1 MKYCRYDDNR
11 LGVIEGDVVHDVST
25 VLEEIPR
32 SGYPFPVGDQLV
44 ANLERLRPRMQSL
57 VGKVATR
64 RVADVR
70 LLSPVANPG
79 KIIGVPVNYQDH
91 VDEGRHDEELRA
103 QREIRPVYV
112 DGLFLKST
120 TSLVGPSQ
128 GVALR
133 FPDLRTDHEAE
144 LAYVIG
150 KRGSDIPQAEALSY
164 IAGYALGLDMVVRGT
179 QDRSLRKSID
189 SYSVLG
195 PWLVTAD
202 EIADPQDLVLE
213 FKVNGTVRQ
222 KTNTGLMISPI
233 AEQIAWASRWY
244 TLYPGD
250 IIMSGTPA
258 GVSRVHPGDVLE
270 SSILGIGSMTVHV
283 RGHVVAPAPPGVAAD

>member
-11 LGVIEGDVVHDVST
+11 LGVVEGDVVHDVSV

-44 ANLERLRPRMQSL
+44 ANLERLRPKMQSL

-64 RVADVR
+64 RIDEVR
-70 LLSPVANPG
+70 LLAPVANPG

-91 VDEGRHDEELRA
+91 VDEGRRDEELRA
-103 QREIRPVYV
+103 RREIRPVYV

-120 TSLVGPSQ
+120 TSLVGPSE

-133 FPDLRTDHEAE
+133 FPNLRTDHEAE

-150 KRGSDIPQAEALSY
+150 KVGSDIPQGEALSY

-202 EIADPQDLVLE
+202 EIADPQDLELE
-213 FKVNGTVRQ
+213 FKVNGAVRQ
-222 KTNTGLMISPI
+222 KTNTGMMISPI

-258 GVSRVHPGDVLE
+258 GVSRVYPGDVLE
-270 SSILGIGSMTVHV
+270 SSIAGIGSMTVHV
-283 RGHVVAPAPPGVAAD
+283 RGHAVAPGAARGA

>member
-1 MKYCRYDDNR
+1 MKFCRYDDNR
-11 LGVIEGDVVHDVST
+11 LGVVDGDVVHDVT
-25 VLEEIPR
+25 VVLDEIPR

-44 ANLERLRPRMQSL
+44 ANLDRLRPKMQSL
-57 VGKVATR
+57 VGKVPTR
-64 RVADVR
+64 RLGELR

-120 TSLVGPSQ
+120 TSLVGPSE

-133 FPDLRTDHEAE
+133 FPELRTDHEAE

-150 KRGSDIPQAEALSY
+150 KVGSDIPQAEALSY

-202 EIADPQDLVLE
+202 EIPDPQNLELE
-213 FKVNGTVRQ
+213 FRVNGELRQ
-222 KTNTGLMISPI
+222 KSNTGMMISPI

-250 IIMSGTPA
+250 VVMSGTPA
-258 GVSRVHPGDVLE
+258 GVSRVFPGDVLE
-270 SSILGIGSMTVHV
+270 SSIAGVGAMTVHV
-283 RGHVVAPAPPGVAAD
+283 RAHAEPSGSVRDA